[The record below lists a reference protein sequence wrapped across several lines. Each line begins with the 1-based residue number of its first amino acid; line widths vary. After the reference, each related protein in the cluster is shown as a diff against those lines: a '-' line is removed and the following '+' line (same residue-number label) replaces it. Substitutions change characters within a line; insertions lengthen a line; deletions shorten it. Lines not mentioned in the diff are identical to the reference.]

1 MKYYDRQKMWEFI
14 IIGVAMIV
22 GFVLGF
28 YQGER
33 FRKQTKVETPQESP
47 LISLYKDS
55 ISDMRK
61 QAKLDSEVKNL
72 KQEVETLYIY
82 SKIKQN
88 DQKNDTTNSLVLV
101 RFDKLLSINRANKRG
116 KLVPSTEH

>member
-1 MKYYDRQKMWEFI
+1 MKDNSNLLVI
-14 IIGVAMIV
+14 ILILASYAIGIFFGLNM
-22 GFVLGF
+22 G
-28 YQGER
+28 
-33 FRKQTKVETPQESP
+33 KQPKIETPQESP

-72 KQEVETLYIY
+72 KQDVETLYIY

-88 DQKNDTTNSLVLV
+88 DQKNDTTNSLVLI

>member
-1 MKYYDRQKMWEFI
+1 MKYYERQKMWEFI

-61 QAKLDSEVKNL
+61 QAKLDTLIKESEVREDSSTNWRII
-72 KQEVETLYIY
+72 E
-82 SKIKQN
+82 SKAIKT
-88 DQKNDTTNSLVLV
+88 DTG
-101 RFDKLLSINRANKRG
+101 RANKIKRFMEINYR
-116 KLVPSTEH
+116 K

>member
-1 MKYYDRQKMWEFI
+1 MKYYERQKMWEFI

-33 FRKQTKVETPQESP
+33 FRTSEAETPQESP

-61 QAKLDSEVKNL
+61 QAKLDTLIKESEAREDSSTNWRII
-72 KQEVETLYIY
+72 E
-82 SKIKQN
+82 SKAIKT
-88 DQKNDTTNSLVLV
+88 DTG
-101 RFDKLLSINRANKRG
+101 RANKIKRFMEINYR
-116 KLVPSTEH
+116 K